1 MQSARMA
8 PARLDRRR
16 RGLLLAVAFA
26 MAAGLATL
34 VFGSG
39 MQVITDEIGVVIPII
54 GSVGYTLV
62 GTTILWQRPAHPLG
76 RLATAIGVAFSVA
89 ALLSAAVAATTPDGF
104 FTPGR
109 TGLLG
114 VVLDAAIWTSDTLI
128 VGGIV
133 LGGTILIARFPSGR
147 RTSRLGTMVEVGV
160 AIAIVGGVTIALAE
174 PTFRA
179 VGWSAAGETI
189 LDVVIAVAVGAILGS
204 YLLAL
209 VDLVLRYRRATGIE
223 RVQLRWVVA
232 AAALP
237 VGVLAALLALG
248 DRIWALWYVMAF
260 TLVLPIAAIAI
271 AITRYRL
278 YDIDR
283 IVSRTIGYAVVTAV
297 LFGVFFIANVALQRA
312 LGDVVGAS
320 PIVVA
325 ASTLVV
331 AALFQPLR
339 TRVQRVVDRRFHRA
353 RYDADLTVAGFA
365 GRLRDQLDL
374 PTLTGELRRATIDA
388 VEPSA
393 TTVWLRARGVR

>member
-1 MQSARMA
+1 
-8 PARLDRRR
+8 
-16 RGLLLAVAFA
+16 
-26 MAAGLATL
+26 
-34 VFGSG
+34 
-39 MQVITDEIGVVIPII
+39 
-54 GSVGYTLV
+54 
-62 GTTILWQRPAHPLG
+62 
-76 RLATAIGVAFSVA
+76 
-89 ALLSAAVAATTPDGF
+89 
-104 FTPGR
+104 
-109 TGLLG
+109 
-114 VVLDAAIWTSDTLI
+114 
-128 VGGIV
+128 
-133 LGGTILIARFPSGR
+133 
-147 RTSRLGTMVEVGV
+147 MVEVGV
-160 AIAIVGGVTIALAE
+160 ATAIVGGVIIALAE

-189 LDVVIAVAVGAILGS
+189 LDVVIAVAVGALLGS

-209 VDLVLRYRRATGIE
+209 VDLVVRYRRATGIE
-223 RVQLRWVVA
+223 RVQMRWVVA

-312 LGDVVGAS
+312 LGDIVGES

-339 TRVQRVVDRRFHRA
+339 TRVQRVVDRRFHRS
-353 RYDADLTVAGFA
+353 RYDAEQTVSGFA

-393 TTVWLRARGVR
+393 TTVWLRARGMR